1 MKLKKITLISLVLSL
16 VFALSSC
23 ALAQSGPTDLSKL
36 TLGQEDVSFGKYTWT
51 VLDIK
56 DDRALLITNE
66 VVEKAPFNNE
76 YKSIDWSGSD
86 LRKYLNDKFLNENF
100 TEEEIEKIIEVMNT
114 TPDNPWAG
122 TSGGGN
128 TLDRI
133 FLLSIEEVV
142 KYYGDSGQLES
153 GNPNN
158 ELHIEDEFNEAR
170 IAKSDGSKLWWWLR
184 SPGHT
189 SKFAAAITHS
199 GRLEVGG
206 YFVQE
211 EFGIRP
217 VLWVDM
223 K

>member
-1 MKLKKITLISLVLSL
+1 MKIKKKLSMSLLIILILI
-16 VFALSSC
+16 LSSC
-23 ALAQSGPTDLSKL
+23 ASADSGPTDLSKL
-36 TLGQEDVSFGKYTWT
+36 TLGQNQVNFGKYTWT

-56 DDRALLITNE
+56 DDTALLISNE
-66 VVEKAPFNNE
+66 VIEKASFNHE
-76 YKSIDWSGSD
+76 YKSIDWGGSS
-86 LRKYLNDKFLNENF
+86 LRNYLNDKFLNENF
-100 TEEEIEKIIEVMNT
+100 TEDEINQIVEVMNT
-114 TPDNPWAG
+114 TPDNAWAG

-128 TLDRI
+128 TLDKI

-142 KYYGDSGQLES
+142 KYYGDSGQLEA

-158 ELHIEDEFNEAR
+158 EMHIEDEFNEAR
-170 IAKSDGSKLWWWLR
+170 IANSDGSKVWWWLR

-199 GRLEVGG
+199 GRLEMGG

-217 VLWVDM
+217 VLWVHM